1 MRCIGLMRRAATAVQ
16 PAVLE
21 NRSETMRTVSL
32 AAHRQTLPADMNQLL
47 RGTHRRIVKKKS

>member
-1 MRCIGLMRRAATAVQ
+1 MRRAATAVQ
-16 PAVLE
+16 PAVVE